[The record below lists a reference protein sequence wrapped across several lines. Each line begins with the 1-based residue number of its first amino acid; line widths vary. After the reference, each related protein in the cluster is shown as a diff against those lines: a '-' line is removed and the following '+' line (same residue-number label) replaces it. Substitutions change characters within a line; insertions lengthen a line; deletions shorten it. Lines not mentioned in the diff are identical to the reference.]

1 MIKKKVG
8 ARINLLPRPLPLALV
23 LRSMGAPLHCHL
35 SYTDAK
41 INKISIMSYKEKVK

>member
-1 MIKKKVG
+1 MIKKKAG
-8 ARINLLPRPLPLALV
+8 ARTNLLPRPLPLALV

-41 INKISIMSYKEKVK
+41 ITKISICHTKK